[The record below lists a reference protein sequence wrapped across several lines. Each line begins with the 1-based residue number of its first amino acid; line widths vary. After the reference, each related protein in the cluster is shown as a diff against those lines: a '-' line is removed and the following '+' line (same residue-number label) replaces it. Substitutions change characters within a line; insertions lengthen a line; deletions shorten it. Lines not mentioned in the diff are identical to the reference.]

1 MFHFLVLSL
10 LPAIFML
17 VCLLFL
23 MITNENAT
31 FVYINFDH
39 LYKFTLLFLS
49 MVNRRSSLN

>member
-10 LPAIFML
+10 LPAIFKLM
-17 VCLLFL
+17 CLLFL

-31 FVYINFDH
+31 FECIDFDH
-39 LYKFTLLFLS
+39 LYKFILLFLL